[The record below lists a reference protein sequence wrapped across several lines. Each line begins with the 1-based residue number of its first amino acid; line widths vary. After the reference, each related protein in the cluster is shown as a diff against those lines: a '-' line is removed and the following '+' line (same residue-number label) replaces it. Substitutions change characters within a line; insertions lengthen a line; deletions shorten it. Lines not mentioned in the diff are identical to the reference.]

1 MKLKKVVLED
11 YASQQVLYSKN
22 LRRFDCEFSVEQA
35 EDGKELLLIFDDD
48 RIINDTTL
56 LNEYIHT
63 YSTEDG
69 SVLRLTLNDVF
80 FMLGLGKNITIDVL
94 EYNYNKEKKKIIF
107 KISSSRPVSNDKAIM
122 EIQNYFKEEENGQQD
137 GFNSR

>member
-22 LRRFDCEFSVEQA
+22 LRRFDCEFSVEQT

-107 KISSSRPVSNDKAIM
+107 KISSSKPVSNDKAII
-122 EIQNYFKEEENGQQD
+122 EIQNYFKEASNGRED
-137 GFNSR
+137 